1 MVDDLVSAWSGA
13 MDHPTNS
20 ITGRALE
27 SMHRIGTLVDCATNE
42 VIHSICQP
50 ADFWYRVIDG
60 AVREITPL
68 ANGRR
73 DIIDFLLPGDVFGLA
88 GGENHEFTAEAV
100 IASKLERFPRL
111 QGERLAHSDAIVAYG
126 VDRLG
131 QASRD
136 RIRARTALLA
146 HASAPAKVGG
156 FLLQLMARTNRDS
169 AEPID
174 LPMSRSDIADYLGL
188 SMETV
193 CRALATLRT
202 QKLIA
207 LDGTRRVRLTDP
219 LRLAKLARI
228 DSALVPPSRHDRVR
242 NVCLALATQPGR

>member
-1 MVDDLVSAWSGA
+1 MEHTNDA
-13 MDHPTNS
+13 MTS
-20 ITGRALE
+20 RAIE
-27 SMHRIGTLVDCATNE
+27 SMHRIGTLIDCAASE
-42 VIHSICQP
+42 VIYTKFQP
-50 ADFWYRVIDG
+50 ADYWYRVIDG

-73 DIIDFLLPGDVFGLA
+73 DIVDFLLPGDVFGV
-88 GGENHEFTAEAV
+88 GSGDTYEHSTEAV
-100 IASKLERFPRL
+100 VASKLERFPCP
-111 QGERLAHSDAIVAYG
+111 ESDRLAHSDAIVAYG
-126 VDRLG
+126 MDRLG
-131 QASRD
+131 QSSRD

-146 HASAPAKVGG
+146 HSSAPAKVGG
-156 FLLQLMARTNRDS
+156 FLLQMLARTSRDS
-169 AEPID
+169 DEPIE
-174 LPMSRSDIADYLGL
+174 LPMSRSDIADHLGL

>member
-1 MVDDLVSAWSGA
+1 ME
-13 MDHPTNS
+13 HTNETM
-20 ITGRALE
+20 TGRAFGA
-27 SMHRIGTLVDCATNE
+27 MHRIGTLIDCAASEPIYTKY
-42 VIHSICQP
+42 QP
-50 ADFWYRVIDG
+50 AGFWYRVVDG

-73 DIIDFLLPGDVFGLA
+73 DIVDFLLPGDVFGVA
-88 GGENHEFTAEAV
+88 SGENYEYSAEAV
-100 IASKLERFPRL
+100 VPSKLERFPRSES
-111 QGERLAHSDAIVAYG
+111 ERLAHSDAIVAYG
-126 VDRLG
+126 MDRLG
-131 QASRD
+131 NASRE

-156 FLLQLMARTNRDS
+156 FLLQMLARTSRDS
-169 AEPID
+169 DEPIE
-174 LPMSRSDIADYLGL
+174 LPMSRSDIADHLNL

-207 LDGTRRVRLTDP
+207 LEGTRRVRLTDP

-228 DSALVPPSRHDRVR
+228 DSALVPPSRNDRVR

>member
-1 MVDDLVSAWSGA
+1 ME
-13 MDHPTNS
+13 HTNDS
-20 ITGRALE
+20 MASRAVG
-27 SMHRIGTLVDCATNE
+27 SMHRIGTLIDCAANQ
-42 VIHSICQP
+42 VIYTLHQP
-50 ADFWYRVIDG
+50 VEYWYRVIDG

-73 DIIDFLLPGDVFGLA
+73 DIVDFLLPGDVFGIA
-88 GGENHEFTAEAV
+88 NGEHHQYSAEAV
-100 IASKLERFPRL
+100 VPSKLERFPRL
-111 QGERLAHSDAIVAYG
+111 EGEQLAHSDAVVAYG
-126 VDRLG
+126 VERLG
-131 QASRD
+131 GASRD
-136 RIRARTALLA
+136 RFRARTALLA

-156 FLLQLMARTNRDS
+156 FLLQMMARTNRDS
-169 AEPID
+169 DEPID
-174 LPMSRSDIADYLGL
+174 LPMSRSDIADHLGL

-202 QKLIA
+202 QKLIV
-207 LDGTRRVRLTDP
+207 LDGTRRVKLTDP

>member
-1 MVDDLVSAWSGA
+1 MEHTNDA
-13 MDHPTNS
+13 M
-20 ITGRALE
+20 TGRAIE
-27 SMHRIGTLVDCATNE
+27 SMHRIGTLIDCPAGE
-42 VIHSICQP
+42 VIYTKFQP

-73 DIIDFLLPGDVFGLA
+73 DIVDFLLPGDVFGVA
-88 GGENHEFTAEAV
+88 GVETYEHSAEAV
-100 IASKLERFPRL
+100 VESKLERFPRP
-111 QGERLAHSDAIVAYG
+111 ESDRLAHSDAIVAYG
-126 VDRLG
+126 MEKLG

-146 HASAPAKVGG
+146 HSSAPAKVGG
-156 FLLQLMARTNRDS
+156 FLLQLLARTRGDS
-169 AEPID
+169 DEPID
-174 LPMSRSDIADYLGL
+174 LPMSRSDIADHLGL

-228 DSALVPPSRHDRVR
+228 DSALVPPSRNDRVR
-242 NVCLALATQPGR
+242 NVCLALATQAGR

>member
-1 MVDDLVSAWSGA
+1 MMEHTNDA
-13 MDHPTNS
+13 M
-20 ITGRALE
+20 TGRALE
-27 SMHRIGTLVDCATNE
+27 SMHRIGTLIDCAPSD
-42 VIHSICQP
+42 VIYAKHQP
-50 ADFWYRVIDG
+50 ADFWYRVVDG

-73 DIIDFLLPGDVFGLA
+73 DIVDFLLPGDVFGFSS
-88 GGENHEFTAEAV
+88 GENYDYSAEAV
-100 IASKLERFPRL
+100 VATKLERFPRPE
-111 QGERLAHSDAIVAYG
+111 GERLAHSDAIVAYG

-131 QASRD
+131 HSSQERM
-136 RIRARTALLA
+136 RARTALLA

-156 FLLQLMARTNRDS
+156 FLLQMLARTSRDS
-169 AEPID
+169 DEPIE
-174 LPMSRSDIADYLGL
+174 LPMSRSDIADHLGL

>member
-1 MVDDLVSAWSGA
+1 MEHTSDA
-13 MDHPTNS
+13 M
-20 ITGRALE
+20 TGRALE
-27 SMHRIGTLVDCATNE
+27 SMHRIGTLIDCAAND
-42 VIHSICQP
+42 VIYAKHQP
-50 ADFWYRVIDG
+50 ADYWYRLIDG

-73 DIIDFLLPGDVFGLA
+73 DIVDFLLPGDVFGCS
-88 GGENHEFTAEAV
+88 NVDNYEFSAEAV
-100 IASKLERFPRL
+100 VASKLERFPRTE
-111 QGERLAHSDAIVAYG
+111 GERLAHSEAIVANG
-126 VDRLG
+126 VDRTG
-131 QASRD
+131 SASRD
-136 RIRARTALLA
+136 RFRARTALLA

-156 FLLQLMARTNRDS
+156 FLLQMLARTSRDS
-169 AEPID
+169 DEPID
-174 LPMSRSDIADYLGL
+174 LPMSRADIADHLGL